1 VRDGLGLLAARR
13 KLDRLAA
20 ALDMLRCEEE
30 DAHEDA
36 KAPPEIV
43 RQWGEARNRLLVGR
57 LVVHAALA
65 RQESRGAHCRSDHP
79 LPNPAFTRRTLTLS
93 ELAGTAGPLS
103 GDAACCIL

>member
-1 VRDGLGLLAARR
+1 
-13 KLDRLAA
+13 
-20 ALDMLRCEEE
+20 MLRCE
-30 DAHEDA
+30 DGDTQNGPQ
-36 KAPPEIV
+36 APPEIV

-65 RQESRGAHCRSDHP
+65 REESRGAHCRSDHP
-79 LPNPAFTRRTLTLS
+79 LPNPASISRTMTLS